1 MSLVFDLLRTDGYV
15 VVNKKLMRVLGID
28 SALLLGELISE
39 YSYYQDREE
48 LTDDGFFFSK
58 SENIERNIN
67 LSAYRQREA
76 FKVLELYGL
85 VEKDFRGVPAK
96 NYYRLD
102 TSNIEEFLLSD
113 FKNFESKPSTT
124 ASPKIIEEPA
134 VKNFEGSLYKNNN
147 REISNK
153 DLSKE
158 KSRKKEKS
166 NPKKKK
172 TALEALEGF
181 KEEFNL
187 SEELTETLKDFIEM
201 RKEIKDPITVNGLK
215 RAINTLFKL
224 SADPGEQLEIINQ
237 SIIAGYKGLFP
248 LKYNNNQR
256 QQYKPT
262 TAPIEEELDGVEKV
276 RRRLLKE
283 EEERR
288 RKEEFF
294 KMTAEEEK
302 EISGL
307 LTEGEE

>member
-1 MSLVFDLLRTDGYV
+1 MSIVFDLLRTDGYV

-58 SENIERNIN
+58 SENIEKNIN

-85 VEKDFRGVPAK
+85 VKKDFRGVPAK

-102 TSNIEEFLLSD
+102 TSNIEAFLLSD

-124 ASPKIIEEPA
+124 ASPKNIEEPA

-166 NPKKKK
+166 TKI

-187 SEELTETLKDFIEM
+187 SEELTETFKDFIEM

-262 TAPIEEELDGVEKV
+262 TAPIDEGDDVIE
-276 RRRLLKE
+276 RLKA
-283 EEERR
+283 
-288 RKEEFF
+288 KY
-294 KMTAEEEK
+294 KAEEEAK
-302 EISGL
+302 KRA
-307 LTEGEE
+307 EGDI

>member
-1 MSLVFDLLRTDGYV
+1 MSLVFDLLSTDGFV
-15 VVNKKLMRVLGID
+15 VVNKKLMRILGID
-28 SALLLGELISE
+28 AALLLGELISE
-39 YSYYQDREE
+39 YSYYYDREE

-102 TSNIEEFLLSD
+102 TSNIEAFLLSD

-124 ASPKIIEEPA
+124 ASPKNIEEPA

-158 KSRKKEKS
+158 KSTKKEKS
-166 NPKKKK
+166 TSKKKE
-172 TALEALEGF
+172 TSLEALERF

-187 SEELTETLKDFIEM
+187 SEELTETFKDFIEM

-215 RAINTLFKL
+215 RAINSLFKL
-224 SADPGEQLEIINQ
+224 SEDPGEQLEIINQ

-262 TAPIEEELDGVEKV
+262 TAPIDEGDNVIE
-276 RRRLLKE
+276 RLKKKYQAEAE

-288 RKEEFF
+288 KN
-294 KMTAEEEK
+294 
-302 EISGL
+302 EIN
-307 LTEGEE
+307 

>member
-15 VVNKKLMRVLGID
+15 VVNKKLMRILGID

-48 LTDDGFFFSK
+48 LTEDGFFFSK

-102 TSNIEEFLLSD
+102 TSNIESFLLSD

-124 ASPKIIEEPA
+124 ASPKNIEEPA

-147 REISNK
+147 REINNK

-166 NPKKKK
+166 KKE

-187 SEELTETLKDFIEM
+187 SEELTETFKDFIEM
-201 RKEIKDPITVNGLK
+201 RKEIKDPITINGLK
-215 RAINTLFKL
+215 RAIKTLFKL
-224 SADPGEQLEIINQ
+224 SADPGEQIEIINQ

-248 LKYNNNQR
+248 LKYNNRQTVYQPQR
-256 QQYKPT
+256 APEPT
-262 TAPIEEELDGVEKV
+262 EDEDVIEKLRRKYAAEEAA
-276 RRRLLKE
+276 KE
-283 EEERR
+283 E
-288 RKEEFF
+288 
-294 KMTAEEEK
+294 
-302 EISGL
+302 SGL
-307 LTEGEE
+307 LSEE